1 MSTAPL
7 DIKFTQ
13 RLPANLISNIIYF
26 VLNIIIGLALVP
38 FFLDTLGTAAYGLI
52 PLATSIT
59 SYITIVIDSLNTSI
73 SRFLTIDLQRADIK
87 RANETFNTALF
98 GTLGVILLLIPF
110 ALVAAWY
117 APAFF
122 NIGDQSATD
131 VFLLFAF
138 IFASVLVRAWS
149 SNFMVILFAYNRLDL
164 RNYVNST
171 NLIVQLVLVV
181 TLFLC
186 LGPSL
191 VLVGLS
197 YAGAAIATFAMAF
210 ILSKKTCPDLKISLA
225 LFVRSRFTEIGGMS
239 AWVLVNSIGLLLN
252 TQVAL
257 IVVNKLFG
265 DVAGAEYSLA
275 AVWSTLLISI
285 AALVTNL
292 FTPMTY
298 SYYAKQDQEGLV
310 RFTSTTVK
318 CVGLFMALPIA
329 LVCIFSPQFL
339 TLWVGAEFA
348 HLAPLI
354 WICVAPVILKI
365 MVSCISPITVAYN
378 RVRSLVILTL
388 PMGIL
393 NIMLALF
400 LPHIFNIGMYGVAL
414 AGSIT
419 LFLRYGVIN
428 PLFIAHVIHLPA
440 FIYIKKMFYGV
451 GGVLILSVAGI
462 ALLHVSDIST
472 LPMLLATGCGITIA
486 YLLFVLNFV
495 LHPEEREMLRSCLPR
510 VCQKKIPS
518 WLL

>member
-59 SYITIVIDSLNTSI
+59 SYITLVIDSLNTSI
-73 SRFLTIDLQRADIK
+73 SRFLTIDLQRADVK

-110 ALVAAWY
+110 ALAAAWY
-117 APAFF
+117 APVFF

-131 VFLLFAF
+131 VFLLFALIFGSVF
-138 IFASVLVRAWS
+138 IRAWS

-171 NLIVQLVLVV
+171 NLVVQLILVV

-197 YAGAAIATFAMAF
+197 YVGAAIATFAMAF
-210 ILSKKTCPDLKISLA
+210 ILSKRTCPALKISPA
-225 LFVRSRFTEIGGMS
+225 SFVRSRLGEIGGMS
-239 AWVLVNSIGLLLN
+239 VWVLINSIGLLLN

-257 IVVNKLFG
+257 IIVNKLFG
-265 DVAGAEYSLA
+265 EVAGTEYYLA
-275 AVWSTLLISI
+275 AIWSTLLISI
-285 AALVTNL
+285 AALITNL

-298 SYYAKQDQEGLV
+298 SYYAKQDREGLI
-310 RFTSTTVK
+310 RFTSTTIK
-318 CVGLFMALPIA
+318 CIGLFMALPIA
-329 LVCIFSPQFL
+329 LVCIFSPQLL
-339 TLWVGAEFA
+339 TIWVGAEFA

-354 WICVAPVILKI
+354 WICVAPVILQI

-378 RVRSLVILTL
+378 RVRSLVILTF
-388 PMGIL
+388 PMGFL
-393 NIMLALF
+393 NLVLALL
-400 LPHIFNIGMYGVAL
+400 LPYIFNIGMYGVAL
-414 AGSIT
+414 AGLIT

-428 PLFIAHVIHLPA
+428 PLFIAHVIRIPA
-440 FIYIKKMFYGV
+440 FTYMKKMLYGV
-451 GGVLILSVAGI
+451 GGVLALSVTAG
-462 ALLHVSDIST
+462 ALVSVVTIST
-472 LPMLLATGCGITIA
+472 LPTLILAGGVIA
-486 YLLFVLNFV
+486 AVYLLFVLNV
-495 LHPEEREMLRSCLPR
+495 ILQPEEKKMIRSCLPG
-510 VCQKKIPS
+510 VCQRRIPS

>member
-1 MSTAPL
+1 MKTEPL

-13 RLPANLISNIIYF
+13 RFSINLTSNILYF
-26 VLNIIIGLALVP
+26 ILNIIIGLALVP

-59 SYITIVIDSLNTSI
+59 SYVTLIIDSLNTSI

-98 GTLGVILLLIPF
+98 GTFGVILLLVPV
-110 ALVAAWY
+110 ALAAAWY
-117 APAFF
+117 APVFF

-171 NLIVQLVLVV
+171 NLIVQLVLVI

-197 YAGAAIATFAMAF
+197 YAGAAIATLALAF
-210 ILSKKTCPDLKISLA
+210 ILSKRTCPPLKISLTSFA
-225 LFVRSRFTEIGGMS
+225 QSRLREIGGMS
-239 AWVLVNSIGLLLN
+239 LWVLINSIGLLLN

-257 IVVNKLFG
+257 IIVNKLFG

-275 AVWSTLLISI
+275 VIWSTLLIGI
-285 AALVTNL
+285 AALITNL

-298 SYYAKQDQEGLV
+298 SYYAKQDREGLIQ
-310 RFTSTTVK
+310 FTSTTIKVI
-318 CVGLFMALPIA
+318 GLFMALPIG
-329 LVCIFSPQFL
+329 LVCIFSPQLL
-339 TLWVGAEFA
+339 TIWVGAEFA

-354 WICVAPVILKI
+354 WICVAPVILQI

-388 PMGIL
+388 PMGFL
-393 NIMLALF
+393 NIGLALL
-400 LPHIFNIGMYGVAL
+400 LPYTFDIGMYGVAL
-414 AGSIT
+414 AGFIT
-419 LFLRYGVIN
+419 LFLRYGLIN
-428 PLFIAHVIHLPA
+428 PLFVASIIQIPKFSFLKMMLYGIGGVFVLSVTGIAILSFVTISALPA
-440 FIYIKKMFYGV
+440 IILV
-451 GGVLILSVAGI
+451 GFGI
-462 ALLHVSDIST
+462 AVV
-472 LPMLLATGCGITIA
+472 
-486 YLLFVLNFV
+486 YFLFVLNIV
-495 LHPEEREMLRSCLPR
+495 IRPKERKMIRSCLPG
-510 VCQKKIPS
+510 VCQRRIPS

>member
-1 MSTAPL
+1 MSTTPL

-59 SYITIVIDSLNTSI
+59 SYITLVIDSLNTSI

-98 GTLGVILLLIPF
+98 GTLGVILLLVPF
-110 ALVAAWY
+110 ALAAAWY

-138 IFASVLVRAWS
+138 IFASVLIRAWS
-149 SNFMVILFAYNRLDL
+149 SNFMVVLFAYNRLDL

-171 NLIVQLVLVV
+171 NRFTQLVLVL

-191 VLVGLS
+191 TLVGLS
-197 YAGAAIATFAMAF
+197 YAGAAIVTFAMAF
-210 ILSKKTCPDLKISLA
+210 ILSKRTCPYLKISPA
-225 LFVRSRFTEIGGMS
+225 SFVRARLREIGGMS
-239 AWVLVNSIGLLLN
+239 TWVLINSVGWLLN

-265 DVAGAEYSLA
+265 EVAGTEYSLA
-275 AVWSTLLISI
+275 AVWSTLLIGI
-285 AALVTNL
+285 ASLATNL
-292 FTPMTY
+292 LTPMTY
-298 SYYAKQDQEGLV
+298 SYYAQQDRKGLIH
-310 RFTSTTVK
+310 FTSTTIKVI
-318 CVGLFMALPIA
+318 GLFMALPIG
-329 LVCIFSPQFL
+329 LVCIFSPQLL
-339 TLWVGAEFA
+339 TIWVGAEFA

-354 WICVAPVILKI
+354 WICVAPVILQI
-365 MVSCISPITVAYN
+365 MSSCITPITLAYN

-388 PMGIL
+388 PLSFL
-393 NIMLALF
+393 NVILALH
-400 LPHIFNIGMYGVAL
+400 LPYIFDIGMYGVAL
-414 AGSIT
+414 AGLIT
-419 LFLRYGVIN
+419 LSVRYGVIQ
-428 PLFIAHVIHLPA
+428 PLFIAYVIQIPTFTYL
-440 FIYIKKMFYGV
+440 KKMTYGI
-451 GGVLILSVAGI
+451 GGLLVLSVAGI
-462 ALLHVSDIST
+462 ALLSVVTIST
-472 LPMLLATGCGITIA
+472 LPTLILAGSGIAAA

-495 LHPEEREMLRSCLPR
+495 LNPEEREMIRSCLPE
-510 VCQKKIPS
+510 VCQKRIPS

>member
-1 MSTAPL
+1 MSTTPL

-59 SYITIVIDSLNTSI
+59 SYITLVIDSLNTSI

-98 GTLGVILLLIPF
+98 GTLGVILLLVPF
-110 ALVAAWY
+110 ALAAAWY

-122 NIGDQSATD
+122 NIGDQSAID
-131 VFLLFAF
+131 VFLLFAL
-138 IFASVLVRAWS
+138 IFASVLIRAWS

-164 RNYVNST
+164 RNYVNCT
-171 NLIVQLVLVV
+171 NLFTQLVLVLI
-181 TLFLC
+181 LFLC

-197 YAGAAIATFAMAF
+197 YAGAAIVTFAMAF
-210 ILSKKTCPDLKISLA
+210 ILSKRTCPDLKISLA
-225 LFVRSRFTEIGGMS
+225 SFVRSRLREIGGMS
-239 AWVLVNSIGLLLN
+239 TWVLINSVGLLLN

-257 IVVNKLFG
+257 IIVNKLFG
-265 DVAGAEYSLA
+265 DVAGTEYSLA
-275 AVWSTLLISI
+275 AIWSTLLISI

-292 FTPMTY
+292 FTPMAY
-298 SYYAKQDQEGLV
+298 SYYAKQDRKGLIH
-310 RFTSTTVK
+310 FTSVTVK
-318 CVGLFMALPIA
+318 IVGLLMALPIA
-329 LVCIFSPQFL
+329 LVCVFSPQLL
-339 TLWVGAEFA
+339 TIWVGAEFA

-354 WICVAPVILKI
+354 WICVAPVILQI

-388 PMGIL
+388 PMGFL
-393 NIMLALF
+393 NLVLALL
-400 LPHIFNIGMYGVAL
+400 LPYIFDIGMYGVAL
-414 AGSIT
+414 AGLIT

-428 PLFIAHVIHLPA
+428 PLFIASIIQIPKFTYL
-440 FIYIKKMFYGV
+440 KMMLYGV
-451 GGVLILSVAGI
+451 GGVLVLSVAGV
-462 ALLHVSDIST
+462 ATSSAVTTST
-472 LPMLLATGCGITIA
+472 LPALILAGCGIAVA
-486 YLLFVLNFV
+486 YLLFVLNVV
-495 LHPEEREMLRSCLPR
+495 LRPEERGMIRSCLPG
-510 VCQKKIPS
+510 VCQRRIPS

>member
-73 SRFLTIDLQRADIK
+73 SRFLTIDLQRADVK

-98 GTLGVILLLIPF
+98 GTLGVILLLVPF
-110 ALVAAWY
+110 ALAAAWY

-122 NIGDQSATD
+122 NIGDRSATD
-131 VFLLFAF
+131 VFLLFAL

-171 NLIVQLVLVV
+171 NLIVQLILVV

-210 ILSKKTCPDLKISLA
+210 ILSKRTCPTLKISLA
-225 LFVRSRFTEIGGMS
+225 SFAQSRLREIGGMS
-239 AWVLVNSIGLLLN
+239 VWVLINSIGLLLN

-257 IVVNKLFG
+257 IIVNKLFG
-265 DVAGAEYSLA
+265 EVAGTEYSLA
-275 AVWSTLLISI
+275 AIWSTLLISI

-298 SYYAKQDQEGLV
+298 SYYAKRDRKGLIH
-310 RFTSTTVK
+310 FTSMTIK
-318 CVGLFMALPIA
+318 IVGLCMALPIA
-329 LVCIFSPQFL
+329 LVCIFSPQL
-339 TLWVGAEFA
+339 LAIWVGVEFA

-354 WICVAPVILKI
+354 WICVAPVILQI

-388 PMGIL
+388 PMGFL
-393 NIMLALF
+393 NIVLALL
-400 LPHIFNIGMYGVAL
+400 LPYIFDIGMYGVAL
-414 AGSIT
+414 AGLIT

-428 PLFIAHVIHLPA
+428 PLFIASVIQIPKFTYL
-440 FIYIKKMFYGV
+440 KMMLYGV
-451 GGVLILSVAGI
+451 GGVLVLSVVGI
-462 ALLHVSDIST
+462 ATLSVVTLST
-472 LPMLLATGCGITIA
+472 LPTLILAGCGIAAA
-486 YLLFVLNFV
+486 YLLFVLNIV
-495 LHPEEREMLRSCLPR
+495 LRPEEREMIRSCLPG
-510 VCQKKIPS
+510 VCQKRIPS